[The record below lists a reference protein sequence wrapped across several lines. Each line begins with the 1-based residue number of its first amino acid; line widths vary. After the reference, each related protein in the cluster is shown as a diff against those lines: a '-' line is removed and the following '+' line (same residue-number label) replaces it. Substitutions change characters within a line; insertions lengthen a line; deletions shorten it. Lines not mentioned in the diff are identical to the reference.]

1 MTTSTETVAEQPG
14 TGDPAATRMTGLSA
28 QVHRLRT
35 NASAGGFDR
44 WLLFAGALLMPVGV
58 VLILLGWSDASRTPL
73 VYEQI
78 PYLISGGILGLALAV
93 IGGFTYFAY
102 WQTVRIRESRNQ
114 TVALTRAIGRLETL
128 LAGGAASELTGIEPT
143 EPTYL
148 ATANGSIFH
157 RPDCTAVAGRDDASE
172 VDITTTTLTPCR
184 ICTPLDPA

>member
-1 MTTSTETVAEQPG
+1 MTTSTETVADQG
-14 TGDPAATRMTGLSA
+14 NGDPAAKRMTGLSA

-44 WLLFAGALLMPVGV
+44 WLLFAGALLMPLGV
-58 VLILLGWSDASRTPL
+58 VLILLAWGDSSRTSL

-78 PYLISGGILGLALAV
+78 NYLISGGILGLALVVA
-93 IGGFTYFAY
+93 GGFTYFAY

-114 TVALTRAIGRLETL
+114 TVALTRAIGRLEAL
-128 LAGGAASELTGIEPT
+128 LEGGAASELTGIEAT
-143 EPTYL
+143 EPTYV
-148 ATANGSIFH
+148 ATANGTIFH
-157 RPDCTAVAGRDDASE
+157 RPDCTAVAGRDDVSK